1 MVNRLNY
8 LQLTGKECLENLIL
22 ANGQPGGKTNI
33 KRKLFRMN
41 KLARKFYNQNNF
53 FLEDLEIES
62 WDEVKER
69 VFIWDMTPIP
79 CLIDVG
85 HGYERFF
92 DEFANSIGGSSKKTV
107 SDIAN
112 KMADIL
118 TSGKY
123 Q

>member
-1 MVNRLNY
+1 MIHRLNY
-8 LQLTGKECLENLIL
+8 LQLTGEECLANLNL
-22 ANGQPGGKTNI
+22 TNGKPGGKTNI
-33 KRKLFRMN
+33 KRKLFRIN

-69 VFIWDMTPIP
+69 VFIWDTTPIP

-85 HGYERFF
+85 LGYKGFF
-92 DEFANSIGGSSKKTV
+92 DEFENSIGASSKKTV
-107 SDIAN
+107 SNIAN
-112 KMADIL
+112 KMTDIL